1 MFKKAS
7 REELDRIAWEI
18 IDQQTQ
24 FPLESAGLAKNG
36 RPKSFPEFEKQLRM
50 GIDFECALSMFLHE
64 FYSHRDPSFF
74 AEPPSPQLSDVH
86 RAALAGTAE
95 WLCHRFGYDVPAW
108 TEEPEFFLKSE
119 RNWFEEFDTSDE
131 DGVVFKEVFNPEF
144 IAKYRGDYLAGSAPE
159 FTRRN
164 LLFPVRG
171 LIRI

>member
-1 MFKKAS
+1 MSKS
-7 REELDRIAWEI
+7 REEVDRTAWRTIENLP
-18 IDQQTQ
+18 QRP
-24 FPLESAGLAKNG
+24 FESAGLGKTS
-36 RPKSFPEFEKQLRM
+36 RPKSFPELERQLNM

-64 FYSHRDPSFF
+64 FYQHRDPRFF
-74 AEPPSPQLSDVH
+74 AEPPSRQLSDIN
-86 RAALAGTAE
+86 RAALAGAAE

-119 RNWFEEFDTSDE
+119 RNWFEEWDTSDE
-131 DGVVFKEVFNPEF
+131 DGVILKEVFNPEF
-144 IAKYRGDYLAGSAPE
+144 IAEHRGYYLAGSAPE